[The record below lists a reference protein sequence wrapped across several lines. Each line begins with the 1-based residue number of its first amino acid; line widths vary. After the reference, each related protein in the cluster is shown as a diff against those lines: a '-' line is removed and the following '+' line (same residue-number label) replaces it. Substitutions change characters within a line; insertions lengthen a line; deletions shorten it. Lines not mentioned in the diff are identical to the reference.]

1 MNTGSEI
8 FNNEYDE
15 YIGLTQEE
23 VEIEL
28 QKALIEL
35 EVEVTKVKEV
45 LMNPSKVGDED
56 LVCMRNELEKYE
68 LYKKEVISM
77 LNGLHK

>member
-8 FNNEYDE
+8 FNNEYDT
-15 YIGLTQEE
+15 YIGLTQKEA
-23 VEIEL
+23 EIEL

-56 LVCMRNELEKYE
+56 LVCMRNELEKCE
-68 LYKKEVISM
+68 LYKKEVISI
-77 LNGLHK
+77 LNG